1 MKAEQSSQP
10 RRADARRNRARVLE
24 AATAAFA
31 SDGLLV
37 PLDEIARRAGVGA
50 GTVYRHFPTKEALFE
65 AVILHRV
72 RSLVTEAEDLAA
84 AEEPGEAF
92 FGFIDHMTR
101 ESAAK
106 RDLIDALA
114 GSGVDVTANLRE
126 INREL
131 RDAIAHLLT
140 RAQRAGVVRSDIGI
154 THFMALLRAAFLA
167 TYQSDGA
174 EELAGGI
181 MAVVCDGLRTR
192 NASPRAPHRGGDVP
206 G

>member
-1 MKAEQSSQP
+1 M
-10 RRADARRNRARVLE
+10 RADARRNRARVLE

-72 RSLVTEAEDLAA
+72 QSLVAEARALATA
-84 AEEPGEAF
+84 DEPGEAF

-114 GSGVDVTANLRE
+114 GTGVDVTANLKE
-126 INREL
+126 VNREL
-131 RDAIAHLLT
+131 RDAIAQLLT
-140 RAQRAGVVRSDIGI
+140 GAQQAGAVRSDIGI
-154 THFMALLRAAFLA
+154 THLMALLRATFLA
-167 TYQSDGA
+167 TYQADGA
-174 EELAGGI
+174 EELTSGV
-181 MAVVCDGLRTR
+181 MAIVCDGLRTQGP
-192 NASPRAPHRGGDVP
+192 SL
-206 G
+206 